1 VIAKRKGVSA
11 RRGLKEAW
19 RQRREPM
26 DKNRIEAYGV
36 GRVCTVE
43 RSPYPSRALVGK
55 SGGCAL
61 KAVRLT
67 SGDLLPVS
75 KRD

>member
-1 VIAKRKGVSA
+1 VIAKRKGESA
-11 RRGLKEAW
+11 RRRLKEAW

-26 DKNRIEAYGV
+26 NKNQIEAYGA
-36 GRVCTVE
+36 GRVCTVQ
-43 RSPYPSRALVGK
+43 RSPHPSRAPVGK

-67 SGDLLPVS
+67 SGDLLLVS
-75 KRD
+75 MRD

>member
-1 VIAKRKGVSA
+1 MIAKRKGVSA

-36 GRVCTVE
+36 GRVGTVE
-43 RSPYPSRALVGK
+43 RSPYPSRAPVGK

-75 KRD
+75 RRD